1 MILMNTMVINSVI
14 LTIEG
19 YQCYSEDDD
28 DNVVDN
34 NADVDEDDDV
44 DEESTPTW
52 QCICKP
58 SHWRQSRQRRSQT

>member
-1 MILMNTMVINSVI
+1 MVINSMI

-28 DNVVDN
+28 DNVVADY
-34 NADVDEDDDV
+34 NADEDEDSV
-44 DEESTPTW
+44 PTW

-58 SHWRQSRQRRSQT
+58 SHLRQSRQKRSQT

>member
-1 MILMNTMVINSVI
+1 MI

-28 DNVVDN
+28 DNVVADY
-34 NADVDEDDDV
+34 NADEDEDSV
-44 DEESTPTW
+44 PTW

-58 SHWRQSRQRRSQT
+58 SHLRQSRQKRSQT